1 MHADDERPIQEL
13 LFVQKIMRQLPGV
26 PEPLIL
32 ARLPGTTV
40 LPNSTPEQDAKTA
53 AEHFQEPVAIVSA
66 DGELLAYHV
75 FVRR

>member
-1 MHADDERPIQEL
+1 MHANRKKFIRKVML
-13 LFVQKIMRQLPGV
+13 QLPGV

-40 LPNSTPEQDAKTA
+40 MPNSTPEQDAKTA
-53 AEHFQEPVAIVSA
+53 AEHFQKPVAIVSA

-75 FVRR
+75 PV